1 MDTKLILIEGLPGS
15 GKSTTARLVHDI
27 LNQNGIEAQV
37 YFEGNLDHP
46 ADYESVAF
54 FTNDEWQFLLEEFSA
69 FRDQLSEKSISQDNG
84 FLLPYKKL
92 GPDMP
97 DIFYEK
103 AFKHDIYELQ
113 LEKNIQLIT
122 QKWATFARQAE
133 NSNKVHIF
141 ECCFIQNPVTV
152 GMIKYGAP
160 QTKLLD
166 YILALENSVK
176 KLNPMLIYINQDN
189 IEYSF
194 KRAIKERP
202 KSWSEG
208 FIHYYTRQGYGKQ
221 NHLSGEEGTIKI
233 LKARRQAEEE
243 ILKKLTIR
251 KTIINNTAYD
261 EHSHKIALE
270 NFLINNPVRKGND

>member
-103 AFKHDIYELQ
+103 AFKNDIYELQ

-166 YILALENSVK
+166 YILALENSIK
-176 KLNPMLIYINQDN
+176 NLNPMLIYINQDN

-194 KRAIKERP
+194 KRAIKDRP

-233 LKARRQAEEE
+233 LKSITLLGKEM
-243 ILKKLTIR
+243 IK
-251 KTIINNTAYD
+251 
-261 EHSHKIALE
+261 
-270 NFLINNPVRKGND
+270 

>member
-1 MDTKLILIEGLPGS
+1 MHTKLILIEGLPGS
-15 GKSTTARLVHDI
+15 GKSTTARLAYDV
-27 LNQNGIEAQV
+27 LRQNGIDAEV
-37 YFEGNLDHP
+37 YYEGDLDHP

-54 FTNDEWQFLLEEFSA
+54 FTNDEWQLLLKEFSP

-92 GPDMP
+92 GSDMP

-103 AFKHDIYELQ
+103 ASKHDIYELQ
-113 LEKNIQLIT
+113 LEQNIQLIT

-141 ECCFIQNPVTV
+141 ECYFIQNPVTV

-166 YILALENSVK
+166 YVLALENSVK
-176 KLNPMLIYINQDN
+176 QLNPMLIYINQDN
-189 IEYSF
+189 IDYSF

-208 FIHYYTRQGYGKQ
+208 FIHYYTQQGYGMQ
-221 NHLSGEEGTIKI
+221 NHLNGEEGTIKI

-251 KTIINNTAYD
+251 KTIINNTAYN
-261 EHSHKIALE
+261 EHFHKIALE